1 MNERTDNTHAAM
13 DTAIILTANI
23 QKLADFYGQ
32 GLELG
37 QAQESGPDHLG
48 FPLTNA
54 YLGFDLVESPPDPS
68 DVLSLWFRV
77 DDLAATFG
85 RFEQLG
91 AEIKYPPT
99 KKPWG
104 DELAAL
110 YDPDGN
116 LFGLAQRTEQ
126 FK

>member
-1 MNERTDNTHAAM
+1 MNERTASPHAAL
-13 DTAIILTANI
+13 DTAIILSANI
-23 QKLADFYGQ
+23 QQLAEFYGE

-37 QAQESGPDHLG
+37 QARETSPDHLG
-48 FPLTNA
+48 YPMANA
-54 YLGFDLVESPPDPS
+54 YLGFDLVEAPPEPTG
-68 DVLSLWFRV
+68 VLSLWFRV
-77 DDLAATFG
+77 DDLAAAFG
-85 RFEQLG
+85 RFEKLG
-91 AEIKYPPT
+91 AKIKYPPT

-126 FK
+126 FR